1 MERVSVYAEKNGN
14 VLTVE
19 QDGETVSGT
28 LVGDV
33 FGWDERYVV
42 DGVNVREIYSISIA
56 RTGLTATGTGRFV
69 GSGPVSCEI
78 RTELAAE
85 RVGRD
90 RPQSA
95 PTVASLNISFVEMP
109 GATSRVW
116 LPDVGDGVQLR
127 VTALD
132 ENDVTVPNTSFVLQ
146 YSEPRVVTDRPE
158 AGRTGEVLTLSP
170 GLVGSTEIT
179 AFSLSDDGRLA
190 ESAPVRLT
198 IMRDTTL
205 VRILAPRSTGDVYPQ
220 GLGRFFDRSPLVVW
234 EDDNAEADRWQVVAG
249 NDTLALRLRRGTTGA
264 SACGVRELCADRVSG
279 LWQALGPTGDTPLVR
294 LEGVNALGHVVSRE
308 TFHFTTAERNRV
320 DLGYSTSTQIWS
332 IQGNGYS
339 PAGASAV
346 HRYPNTMAEYC
357 TDADLPGCLHAYVQT
372 QWTPK
377 HQVLVVER
385 RPVDVESPL
394 EAARIWIPYKLLD
407 GTVSQSPWNC
417 TLDNG
422 TLDFEDAAIVN
433 FQWLANGQIL
443 RASGS
448 AGTDPVECSGV
459 ITVGT
464 EEFSDIRGTW
474 RIYTVE
480 GEGSMITPEGVRD
493 VDFVVKGAVKWAD
506 GQISPPQFWV
516 EGREP

>member
-1 MERVSVYAEKNGN
+1 
-14 VLTVE
+14 
-19 QDGETVSGT
+19 
-28 LVGDV
+28 
-33 FGWDERYVV
+33 
-42 DGVNVREIYSISIA
+42 
-56 RTGLTATGTGRFV
+56 
-69 GSGPVSCEI
+69 
-78 RTELAAE
+78 
-85 RVGRD
+85 
-90 RPQSA
+90 
-95 PTVASLNISFVEMP
+95 
-109 GATSRVW
+109 
-116 LPDVGDGVQLR
+116 
-127 VTALD
+127 
-132 ENDVTVPNTSFVLQ
+132 
-146 YSEPRVVTDRPE
+146 
-158 AGRTGEVLTLSP
+158 
-170 GLVGSTEIT
+170 
-179 AFSLSDDGRLA
+179 
-190 ESAPVRLT
+190 
-198 IMRDTTL
+198 
-205 VRILAPRSTGDVYPQ
+205 
-220 GLGRFFDRSPLVVW
+220 
-234 EDDNAEADRWQVVAG
+234 
-249 NDTLALRLRRGTTGA
+249 
-264 SACGVRELCADRVSG
+264 
-279 LWQALGPTGDTPLVR
+279 
-294 LEGVNALGHVVSRE
+294 VVSRE

-320 DLGYSTSTQIWS
+320 DLGYSTGTQIWS

-394 EAARIWIPYKLLD
+394 EAARIWIPYKLLN

-422 TLDFEDAAIVN
+422 TLNFEDAAIVN